1 MSNKVPN
8 AVGSRV
14 TVEEIVTKL
23 SLVERGKLAGL
34 TVVTDEKNVPPPTEG
49 IIVSVGKDPLLADEG
64 LIVGARVFFHHLS
77 GSYIYVEDKKYRTLG
92 FSEIINVLPPEEVLD
107 EK

>member
-1 MSNKVPN
+1 MSIQIPK
-8 AVGSRV
+8 AIGSRV

-23 SLVERGKLAGL
+23 SLVERGKLSGL
-34 TVVTDEKNVPPPTEG
+34 TVVTDERNVPPPTEG
-49 IIVSVGKDPLLADEG
+49 TIVSVGGDPMLADEG
-64 LIVGARVFFHHLS
+64 LIIGAKVFFHHLA

-92 FSEIINVLPPEEVLD
+92 FSEIINVLPPEEVSN